1 MPRSTAATALVA
13 LAICVAAAGVS
24 AQHHELH
31 GSGTTNPSKFF
42 WKVMDLMEERSRTP
56 VTMTYRA
63 VGTSRARAREPVVC
77 ETRRVTFPP
86 EKRKDPAAFTRRLNR
101 DLLLRSRRPLVSG
114 SGTGQSD
121 FIGDEPPTAGGNYN
135 HFGSGDIPFDSDD
148 FAAANVV
155 HSQFIQVPFVIGG
168 IAFFHSVPASY
179 GEIDLDACLLA
190 KIFSRDITVWNHA
203 DIVLLNPALASL
215 DQPITVARRVEG
227 SSSTS
232 LITKYLNA
240 ECPTVWTTAMVG
252 KVPCDDETSTSCVN
266 WATDTV
272 EAQGSGGISGYLA
285 ANDYSISYI
294 DIGHGLASGLG
305 EIALKNADGNF
316 VKPSTEGAVAGAA
329 LGSTGATGATREASA
344 YINTWE
350 TVSLMN
356 QAGPVTWPICTFS
369 YLYIKKDMS
378 GWSGEE
384 AKTAALVKAFAQFV
398 LSEEAQDMLPEFG
411 FVGLPTDILTKARTA
426 VSGILVPT
434 GTEWTFEKATNDKLD
449 MLTGATDETAAG
461 VIVGQ
466 NPLVFSSKR
475 SAYAD
480 YERTKLVAAV
490 AALEAQVA
498 TLQAEHVSLHPS
510 AWYDDPTTQI
520 EGAAAVGALGF
531 IFGFIGLVLGAVA
544 MSRVKGLAKNAGGG
558 YQI

>member
-121 FIGDEPPTAGGNYN
+121 FIGDGTANGNYN

-168 IAFFHSVPASY
+168 IAFFHSVPASF

-190 KIFSRDITVWNHA
+190 KIFNRDITVWNHA
-203 DIVLLNPALASL
+203 DIVALNPALASL

-252 KVPCDDETSTSCVN
+252 KVPCDDETTTSCVN
-266 WATDTV
+266 WKTDTV

-305 EIALKNADGNF
+305 EIALKNADEFF

-350 TVSLMN
+350 DVSLMN
-356 QAGPVTWPICTFS
+356 QAGADTWPICTFS

-384 AKTAALVKAFAQFV
+384 AKTAALVKAFAEFV

-411 FVGLPTDILTKARTA
+411 FVGLPAEILAKARTA
-426 VSGILVPT
+426 VSGIQVPAN
-434 GTEWTFEKATNDKLD
+434 TEWTFEKDTNYKLD
-449 MLTGATDETAAG
+449 MVTGVTDETAE
-461 VIVGQ
+461 IIGQ
-466 NPLVFSSKR
+466 DPLVFSSKR

-498 TLQAEHVSLHPS
+498 TLQAEHVTLHPS

>member
-135 HFGSGDIPFDSDD
+135 HFGSGDIPFDSDGYAD
-148 FAAANVV
+148 AKVV
-155 HSQFIQVPFVIGG
+155 HSEFIQVPFVIGG

-190 KIFSRDITVWNHA
+190 KIFNRDITVWNHA
-203 DIVLLNPALASL
+203 DIVALNPALASL

-252 KVPCDDETSTSCVN
+252 KVPCDDDTTTSCVN
-266 WATDTV
+266 WASDTV

-316 VKPSTEGAVAGAA
+316 VKPSAEGAVAGAA

-350 TVSLMN
+350 DVSLMN

-378 GWSGEE
+378 LWSGEE

-411 FVGLPTDILTKARTA
+411 FVGLPADILTKARTA
-426 VSGILVPT
+426 VSGIQVT
-434 GTEWTFEKATNDKLD
+434 NTEWTFEKDTNDKLN
-449 MLTGATDETAAG
+449 MLTGMTDETAAG

-466 NPLVFSSKR
+466 DPLVFSSKR

-498 TLQAEHVSLHPS
+498 TLQAQHVSLHPS

>member
-1 MPRSTAATALVA
+1 
-13 LAICVAAAGVS
+13 
-24 AQHHELH
+24 
-31 GSGTTNPSKFF
+31 
-42 WKVMDLMEERSRTP
+42 MEP
-56 VTMTYRA
+56 
-63 VGTSRARAREPVVC
+63 
-77 ETRRVTFPP
+77 
-86 EKRKDPAAFTRRLNR
+86 
-101 DLLLRSRRPLVSG
+101 
-114 SGTGQSD
+114 Q
-121 FIGDEPPTAGGNYN
+121 GGNYN
-135 HFGSGDIPFDSDD
+135 HFGSGDIPFDSDG
-148 FAAANVV
+148 FADANVV

-190 KIFSRDITVWNHA
+190 KIFNRDITVWNHA
-203 DIVLLNPALASL
+203 DIVALNPALASL

-252 KVPCDDETSTSCVN
+252 KVPCDDETTTSCVN

-305 EIALKNADGNF
+305 EIALKNADGVF

-329 LGSTGATGATREASA
+329 LGSTGATGATREASD

-350 TVSLMN
+350 DVSLMN
-356 QAGPVTWPICTFS
+356 QAGADTWPICTFS
-369 YLYIKKDMS
+369 YLYIKKDMRL
-378 GWSGEE
+378 WSGEE
-384 AKTAALVKAFAQFV
+384 AKTAALVKAFAEFV

-411 FVGLPTDILTKARTA
+411 FVGLPAEILAKARTA
-426 VSGILVPT
+426 VSGIQVPAN
-434 GTEWTFEKATNDKLD
+434 TEWTFEKDTNYKLD
-449 MLTGATDETAAG
+449 MVTGVTDETAE
-461 VIVGQ
+461 IIGQ
-466 NPLVFSSKR
+466 DPLVFSSKR

>member
-63 VGTSRARAREPVVC
+63 VG
-77 ETRRVTFPP
+77 
-86 EKRKDPAAFTRRLNR
+86 
-101 DLLLRSRRPLVSG
+101 

-121 FIGDEPPTAGGNYN
+121 FIGDGTANGNYN

-168 IAFFHSVPASY
+168 IAFFHSVPASF

-190 KIFSRDITVWNHA
+190 KIFNRDITVWNHA
-203 DIVLLNPALASL
+203 DIVALNPALASL

-252 KVPCDDETSTSCVN
+252 KVPCDDETTTSCVN
-266 WATDTV
+266 WKTDTV

-305 EIALKNADGNF
+305 EIALKNFDEKF

-350 TVSLMN
+350 DVSLMN
-356 QAGPVTWPICTFS
+356 QAGADTWPICTFS

-384 AKTAALVKAFAQFV
+384 AKTAALVKAFAEFV
-398 LSEEAQDMLPEFG
+398 LSEEAQGMLPEFG
-411 FVGLPTDILTKARTA
+411 FVGLPAPILAKARTA
-426 VSGILVPT
+426 VSGIQVPAN
-434 GTEWTFEKATNDKLD
+434 TEWTFEKDTNYKLD
-449 MLTGATDETAAG
+449 MVTGVTDETAE
-461 VIVGQ
+461 IIGQ
-466 NPLVFSSKR
+466 DPLVFSSKR

-498 TLQAEHVSLHPS
+498 TLQAEHVTLHPS

>member
-63 VGTSRARAREPVVC
+63 VGTSRARSREPVVC

-114 SGTGQSD
+114 SSTGQSD

-135 HFGSGDIPFDSDD
+135 HFGSGDIPFDSDGYAD
-148 FAAANVV
+148 AKVV
-155 HSQFIQVPFVIGG
+155 HSEFIQVPFVIGG

-190 KIFSRDITVWNHA
+190 KIFNRDITVWNHA

-252 KVPCDDETSTSCVN
+252 KVPCDDDTTTSCVN
-266 WATDTV
+266 WASDTV

-316 VKPSTEGAVAGAA
+316 VKPSAEGAVAGAA

-344 YINTWE
+344 YVNTWE
-350 TVSLMN
+350 DVSLMN

-378 GWSGEE
+378 LWSGEE

-411 FVGLPTDILTKARTA
+411 FVGLPADILTKARTA
-426 VSGILVPT
+426 VSGIQVPA
-434 GTEWTFEKATNDKLD
+434 GTEWTFEKDTNDKLD
-449 MLTGATDETAAG
+449 MLTGATDETAE
-461 VIVGQ
+461 IIGQ
-466 NPLVFSSKR
+466 DPLVFSSKR

-498 TLQAEHVSLHPS
+498 TLQAEHVSLHPG

>member
-63 VGTSRARAREPVVC
+63 VGTSRARSREPVVC

-121 FIGDEPPTAGGNYN
+121 FIGDGTADGNYN

-148 FAAANVV
+148 FLAANVV

-190 KIFSRDITVWNHA
+190 KIFNRDITVWNHA
-203 DIVLLNPALASL
+203 DIVALNPALASL

-252 KVPCDDETSTSCVN
+252 KVPCDDDTTTSCVN

-316 VKPSTEGAVAGAA
+316 VKPSAEGAVAGAA

-344 YINTWE
+344 YVNTWE
-350 TVSLMN
+350 DVSLMN

-378 GWSGEE
+378 LWSGEE

-398 LSEEAQDMLPEFG
+398 LSEEAQEMLPEFG
-411 FVGLPTDILTKARTA
+411 FVGLPADILTKARTA
-426 VSGILVPT
+426 VSGIQVPAN
-434 GTEWTFEKATNDKLD
+434 TEWTFEKATNDKLD

-466 NPLVFSSKR
+466 DPLVFSSKR

-498 TLQAEHVSLHPS
+498 TLQAQHVSLHPS

>member
-135 HFGSGDIPFDSDD
+135 HFGSGDIPFDSDGY
-148 FAAANVV
+148 AAANVV

-190 KIFSRDITVWNHA
+190 KIFNRDITVWNHA
-203 DIVLLNPALASL
+203 DIVALNPALASL

-252 KVPCDDETSTSCVN
+252 KVPCDTDTTTSCVN

-316 VKPSTEGAVAGAA
+316 VKPSAEGAVAGAA

-344 YINTWE
+344 YVNTWE
-350 TVSLMN
+350 DVSLMN

-378 GWSGEE
+378 LWSGEE

-411 FVGLPTDILTKARTA
+411 FVGLPADILTKARTA
-426 VSGILVPT
+426 VSGIQVPT
-434 GTEWTFEKATNDKLD
+434 GTEWTFEKDTNDKLD

-498 TLQAEHVSLHPS
+498 TLQAEHVKLHPS

>member
-63 VGTSRARAREPVVC
+63 VGTSRARSREPVVC

-114 SGTGQSD
+114 SGKGQSD
-121 FIGDEPPTAGGNYN
+121 FIGDGTANGNYN

-168 IAFFHSVPASY
+168 IAFFHSVPASF

-190 KIFSRDITVWNHA
+190 KIFNRDITVWNHA
-203 DIVLLNPALASL
+203 DIVALNPALASL

-240 ECPTVWTTAMVG
+240 ECPTVWTTEMVG
-252 KVPCDDETSTSCVN
+252 KVPCDDETTTSCVN

-305 EIALKNADGNF
+305 EIALKNADEFF

-350 TVSLMN
+350 DVSLMN
-356 QAGPVTWPICTFS
+356 QAGADTWPICTFS
-369 YLYIKKDMS
+369 YLYIKKDMRL
-378 GWSGEE
+378 WSGEE
-384 AKTAALVKAFAQFV
+384 AKTAALVKAFAEFV

-411 FVGLPTDILTKARTA
+411 FVGLPAEILAKARTA
-426 VSGILVPT
+426 VSGIQVPAN
-434 GTEWTFEKATNDKLD
+434 TEWTFEKDTNYKLN
-449 MLTGATDETAAG
+449 MVTGVTDETAE
-461 VIVGQ
+461 IIGQ
-466 NPLVFSSKR
+466 DPLVFSSKR

-498 TLQAEHVSLHPS
+498 TLQAEHVTLHPS

>member
-63 VGTSRARAREPVVC
+63 VGTSRARSREPVVC

-135 HFGSGDIPFDSDD
+135 HFGSGDIPFDSDGYAD
-148 FAAANVV
+148 AKVV
-155 HSQFIQVPFVIGG
+155 HSEFIQVPFVIGG

-190 KIFSRDITVWNHA
+190 KIFNRDITVWNHA
-203 DIVLLNPALASL
+203 DIVALNPALASL

-252 KVPCDDETSTSCVN
+252 KVPCDDDTTTSCVN
-266 WATDTV
+266 WASDTV

-305 EIALKNADGNF
+305 EIALKNADGKF

-329 LGSTGATGATREASA
+329 TGSAGATREASA

-350 TVSLMN
+350 DVSLMN

-378 GWSGEE
+378 LWSGEE

-411 FVGLPTDILTKARTA
+411 FVGLPADILTKARTA
-426 VSGILVPT
+426 VSGIQVPAN
-434 GTEWTFEKATNDKLD
+434 TEWTFEKATNDKLD

-498 TLQAEHVSLHPS
+498 TLQAEHVSLHPG

>member
-1 MPRSTAATALVA
+1 MPRSTAATLLVA
-13 LAICVAAAGVS
+13 LAICIAAAGVS

-63 VGTSRARAREPVVC
+63 VGTSRARSREPVVC

-121 FIGDEPPTAGGNYN
+121 FIGDGTANGNYN

-190 KIFSRDITVWNHA
+190 KIFNRDITVWNHA
-203 DIVLLNPALASL
+203 DIVALNPALASL

-252 KVPCDDETSTSCVN
+252 KVPCDDETTTSCVN
-266 WATDTV
+266 WKTDTV

-305 EIALKNADGNF
+305 EIALQNADEEF

-329 LGSTGATGATREASA
+329 LGSTGATGATREASD

-350 TVSLMN
+350 DVSLMN
-356 QAGPVTWPICTFS
+356 QAGADTWPICTFS
-369 YLYIKKDMS
+369 YLYIKKDMRL
-378 GWSGEE
+378 WSGEE
-384 AKTAALVKAFAQFV
+384 AKTAALVKAFAEFV

-411 FVGLPTDILTKARTA
+411 FVGLPAEILAKARTA
-426 VSGILVPT
+426 VSGIQVPAN
-434 GTEWTFEKATNDKLD
+434 TEWTFEKDTNYKLN
-449 MLTGATDETAAG
+449 MVTGVTDETAE
-461 VIVGQ
+461 ITGQ
-466 NPLVFSSKR
+466 DPLVFSSKR

>member
-121 FIGDEPPTAGGNYN
+121 FIGDGTANGNYN

-168 IAFFHSVPASY
+168 IAFFHSVPASF

-190 KIFSRDITVWNHA
+190 KIFNRDITVWNHA
-203 DIVLLNPALASL
+203 DIVALNPALASL

-252 KVPCDDETSTSCVN
+252 KVPCDDETTTSCVN
-266 WATDTV
+266 WKTDTV

-305 EIALKNADGNF
+305 EIALKNADEFF

-350 TVSLMN
+350 DVSLMN
-356 QAGPVTWPICTFS
+356 QAGADTWPICTFS

-384 AKTAALVKAFAQFV
+384 AKTAALVKAFAEFV

-411 FVGLPTDILTKARTA
+411 FVGLPAEILAKARTA
-426 VSGILVPT
+426 VSGIQVPAN
-434 GTEWTFEKATNDKLD
+434 TEWTFEKDTNYKLN
-449 MLTGATDETAAG
+449 MVTGVTDETAE
-461 VIVGQ
+461 IIGQ
-466 NPLVFSSKR
+466 DPLVFSSKR

-498 TLQAEHVSLHPS
+498 TLQAEHVTLHPS

>member
-1 MPRSTAATALVA
+1 MRDA
-13 LAICVAAAGVS
+13 
-24 AQHHELH
+24 
-31 GSGTTNPSKFF
+31 
-42 WKVMDLMEERSRTP
+42 SRHFSP
-56 VTMTYRA
+56 Q
-63 VGTSRARAREPVVC
+63 
-77 ETRRVTFPP
+77 
-86 EKRKDPAAFTRRLNR
+86 KRKDPAAFTRRLNR

-121 FIGDEPPTAGGNYN
+121 FIGDGTANGNYN

-168 IAFFHSVPASY
+168 IAFFHSVPASF

-190 KIFSRDITVWNHA
+190 KIFNRDITVWNHA
-203 DIVLLNPALASL
+203 DIVALNPALASL

-240 ECPTVWTTAMVG
+240 ECPTVWTTEMVG
-252 KVPCDDETSTSCVN
+252 KVPCDDETTTSCVN

-305 EIALKNADGNF
+305 EIALKNADEFF

-350 TVSLMN
+350 DVSLMN
-356 QAGPVTWPICTFS
+356 QAGADTWPICTFS

-384 AKTAALVKAFAQFV
+384 AKTAALVKAFAEFV

-411 FVGLPTDILTKARTA
+411 FVGLPADILTKARSA
-426 VSGILVPT
+426 VSSILVPAN
-434 GTEWTFEKATNDKLD
+434 TEWTFEKDTNDKLD

-466 NPLVFSSKR
+466 NPLTFSSKR

-544 MSRVKGLAKNAGGG
+544 MSRVKGLAKNQGGG

>member
-121 FIGDEPPTAGGNYN
+121 FIGDGTANGNYN

-168 IAFFHSVPASY
+168 IAFFHSVPASF

-190 KIFSRDITVWNHA
+190 KIFNRDITVWNHA
-203 DIVLLNPALASL
+203 DIVALNPALASL

-252 KVPCDDETSTSCVN
+252 KVPCDDETTTSCVN
-266 WATDTV
+266 WKTDTV

-305 EIALKNADGNF
+305 EIALKNADEFF

-329 LGSTGATGATREASA
+329 LGSTGATGATREASD

-350 TVSLMN
+350 DVSLMN
-356 QAGPVTWPICTFS
+356 QAGADTWPICTFS
-369 YLYIKKDMS
+369 YLYIKKDMRL
-378 GWSGEE
+378 WSGEE
-384 AKTAALVKAFAQFV
+384 AKTAALVKAFAEFV

-411 FVGLPTDILTKARTA
+411 FVGLPAEILAKARTA
-426 VSGILVPT
+426 VSGIQVPAN
-434 GTEWTFEKATNDKLD
+434 TEWTFEKDTNYKLN
-449 MLTGATDETAAG
+449 MVTGVTDETAE
-461 VIVGQ
+461 IIGQ
-466 NPLVFSSKR
+466 DPLVFSSKR

-498 TLQAEHVSLHPS
+498 TLQAEHVTLHPS

>member
-148 FAAANVV
+148 FADANVV

-190 KIFSRDITVWNHA
+190 KIFNRDITVWNHA
-203 DIVLLNPALASL
+203 DIVALNPALASL

-252 KVPCDDETSTSCVN
+252 KAPCDADTTTSCVN
-266 WATDTV
+266 WASDTV

-316 VKPSTEGAVAGAA
+316 VKPSAEGAVAGAA

-344 YINTWE
+344 YVNTWE
-350 TVSLMN
+350 DVSLMN

-378 GWSGEE
+378 LWSGEE

-411 FVGLPTDILTKARTA
+411 FVGLPADILTKARTA
-426 VSGILVPT
+426 VSGIQVPT
-434 GTEWTFEKATNDKLD
+434 GTEWTFEKDTNDKLD

-466 NPLVFSSKR
+466 HPLVFSSKR

-498 TLQAEHVSLHPS
+498 TLQAEHVSLHPG

>member
-63 VGTSRARAREPVVC
+63 VGTSRARSREPVVC

-121 FIGDEPPTAGGNYN
+121 FIGDGTAGGNYN
-135 HFGSGDIPFDSDD
+135 HFGSGDIPFDSDG
-148 FAAANVV
+148 FAKAVTV

-190 KIFSRDITVWNHA
+190 KIFNRDITVWNHA

-240 ECPTVWTTAMVG
+240 ECPTVWTAAMVG
-252 KVPCDDETSTSCVN
+252 KKPCDAETTTSCVN

-305 EIALKNADGNF
+305 EIALKNADEFF

-350 TVSLMN
+350 DVSLMN
-356 QAGPVTWPICTFS
+356 QAGADTWPICTFS
-369 YLYIKKDMS
+369 YLYIKKDMRL
-378 GWSGEE
+378 WSGEE
-384 AKTAALVKAFAQFV
+384 AKTAALVKAFAEFV

-411 FVGLPTDILTKARTA
+411 FVGLPAEILAKARTA
-426 VSGILVPT
+426 VSGIQVPAN
-434 GTEWTFEKATNDKLD
+434 TEWTFEKDTNYKLN
-449 MLTGATDETAAG
+449 MVTGVTDETAE
-461 VIVGQ
+461 ITGQ
-466 NPLVFSSKR
+466 DPLVFSSKR

-498 TLQAEHVSLHPS
+498 TLQAEHVTLHPS

-544 MSRVKGLAKNAGGG
+544 MSRVKGLAENAGGG

>member
-63 VGTSRARAREPVVC
+63 VGTSRARSREPVVC

-114 SGTGQSD
+114 SGKGQSD
-121 FIGDEPPTAGGNYN
+121 FIGDGTADGNYN

-203 DIVLLNPALASL
+203 DIVALNPALASL
-215 DQPITVARRVEG
+215 NQPITVARRVEG

-240 ECPTVWTTAMVG
+240 ECPTVWTAAMVG
-252 KVPCDDETSTSCVN
+252 KKPCDAETTTSCVN

-272 EAQGSGGISGYLA
+272 EEQGSGGISGYLA

-305 EIALKNADGNF
+305 EIALKNADEFF

-350 TVSLMN
+350 DVSLMN
-356 QAGPVTWPICTFS
+356 QAGADTWPICTFS
-369 YLYIKKDMS
+369 YLYIKKDMRL
-378 GWSGEE
+378 WSGEE
-384 AKTAALVKAFAQFV
+384 AKTAALVKAFAEFV
-398 LSEEAQDMLPEFG
+398 LSEEAQGMLPEFG
-411 FVGLPTDILTKARTA
+411 FVGLPAEILAKARTA
-426 VSGILVPT
+426 VSGIQVPAN
-434 GTEWTFEKATNDKLD
+434 TEWTFEKDTNYKLN
-449 MLTGATDETAAG
+449 MVTGVTDETAE
-461 VIVGQ
+461 ITGQ
-466 NPLVFSSKR
+466 DPLVFSSKR

>member
-63 VGTSRARAREPVVC
+63 VGTSRARSREPVVC

-155 HSQFIQVPFVIGG
+155 HSRFIQVPFVIGG

-190 KIFSRDITVWNHA
+190 KIFNRDITVWNHA

-252 KVPCDDETSTSCVN
+252 KVPCDDDTTTSCVN

-305 EIALKNADGNF
+305 EIALKNADEYF

-350 TVSLMN
+350 DVSLMN
-356 QAGPVTWPICTFS
+356 QAGADTWPICTFS

-411 FVGLPTDILTKARTA
+411 FVGLPAEILEKARTA
-426 VSGILVPT
+426 VSGIEVPAN
-434 GTEWTFEKATNDKLD
+434 TEWMFEKDTNYKLD
-449 MLTGATDETAAG
+449 MVTGVTDETAE
-461 VIVGQ
+461 ITGQ
-466 NPLVFSSKR
+466 DPLVFSSKR

>member
-63 VGTSRARAREPVVC
+63 VGTSRARSREPVVC

-114 SGTGQSD
+114 SSTGQSD
-121 FIGDEPPTAGGNYN
+121 FIGDGTADGKYN
-135 HFGSGDIPFDSDD
+135 HFGSGDIPFDSDGY
-148 FAAANVV
+148 AAANVV

-190 KIFSRDITVWNHA
+190 KIFNRDITVWNHA
-203 DIVLLNPALASL
+203 DIVALNPALASL

-252 KVPCDDETSTSCVN
+252 KVPCDDDTTTSCVN
-266 WATDTV
+266 WASDTV

-316 VKPSTEGAVAGAA
+316 VKPSAEGAVAGAA

-344 YINTWE
+344 YVNTWE
-350 TVSLMN
+350 DVSLMN

-411 FVGLPTDILTKARTA
+411 FVGLPADILTKARTA
-426 VSGILVPT
+426 VSGIQVPA
-434 GTEWTFEKATNDKLD
+434 GTEWTFEKDTNDKLN
-449 MLTGATDETAAG
+449 MLTGMTDETAAG

-466 NPLVFSSKR
+466 DPLVFSSKR

-498 TLQAEHVSLHPS
+498 TLQAQHVSLHPS

>member
-63 VGTSRARAREPVVC
+63 VGTSRARSREPVVC

-121 FIGDEPPTAGGNYN
+121 FIGDGTADGNYN

-203 DIVLLNPALASL
+203 DIVALNPALASL
-215 DQPITVARRVEG
+215 NQPITVARRVEG

-240 ECPTVWTTAMVG
+240 ECGTVWTTAMVG
-252 KVPCDDETSTSCVN
+252 KVPCDADTTTSCVN

-305 EIALKNADGNF
+305 EIALKNFDEYF

-350 TVSLMN
+350 DVSLMN
-356 QAGPVTWPICTFS
+356 QAGPDTWPICTFS

-378 GWSGEE
+378 GWSDEE
-384 AKTAALVKAFAQFV
+384 AKTAALVKAFAEFV
-398 LSEEAQDMLPEFG
+398 LSEEAQGMLPEFG
-411 FVGLPTDILTKARTA
+411 FVGLPAEILAKARTA
-426 VSGILVPT
+426 VSGIQVPAN
-434 GTEWTFEKATNDKLD
+434 TEWTFEKDTNYKLN
-449 MLTGATDETAAG
+449 MVTGVTDETAE
-461 VIVGQ
+461 ITGQ
-466 NPLVFSSKR
+466 DPLVFSSKR

-498 TLQAEHVSLHPS
+498 TLQAEHVTLHPS

-544 MSRVKGLAKNAGGG
+544 MSRVKGLAENAGGG

>member
-13 LAICVAAAGVS
+13 LAICVTAAGVS
-24 AQHHELH
+24 AQPHELH

-63 VGTSRARAREPVVC
+63 VGTSRARSREPVVC

-121 FIGDEPPTAGGNYN
+121 FIGDGTAGGNYN
-135 HFGSGDIPFDSDD
+135 HFGSGDIPFDSDG
-148 FAAANVV
+148 FADAVTV

-190 KIFSRDITVWNHA
+190 KIFNRDITVWNHA
-203 DIVLLNPALASL
+203 DIVALNPALASL

-240 ECPTVWTTAMVG
+240 ECPTVWTAAMVG
-252 KVPCDDETSTSCVN
+252 KKPCDAETTTSCVN

-305 EIALKNADGNF
+305 EIALKNADGEF

-329 LGSTGATGATREASA
+329 LGSTGATGATREASD
-344 YINTWE
+344 YVKTWE
-350 TVSLMN
+350 DVSLMD
-356 QAGPVTWPICTFS
+356 QAGPITWPICTFS

-378 GWSGEE
+378 SWSGEE

-398 LSEEAQDMLPEFG
+398 LSEEAQAMLPEFG
-411 FVGLPTDILTKARTA
+411 FVGLPADILTKARSA
-426 VSGILVPT
+426 VSSISVPAN
-434 GTEWTFEKATNDKLD
+434 TEWTFEKDTNDKLD

-466 NPLVFSSKR
+466 NPLTFSSKR

-490 AALEAQVA
+490 AALEAKIA
-498 TLQAEHVSLHPS
+498 TLKDEHVSLHPS
-510 AWYDDPTTQI
+510 AWYDDPTKQI

-544 MSRVKGLAKNAGGG
+544 MSRVKGLAKNQGGG